1 MAVLGPPM
9 LTQEQAV
16 EVRVLKRQGKSI
28 RAIARELGLSRVTVR
43 RYLRKSGAQRYGPRA
58 LISQSTT
65 TVSPSQDAARLR
77 RPLQRPLQLLAPIAS
92 TSSPRKTSSPRQ

>member
-28 RAIARELGLSRVTVR
+28 RANARELGLSRVTVR
-43 RYLRKSGAQRYGPRA
+43 SKCLSFKMFLRLAIIPRM
-58 LISQSTT
+58 IPRNG
-65 TVSPSQDAARLR
+65 VG
-77 RPLQRPLQLLAPIAS
+77 
-92 TSSPRKTSSPRQ
+92 SSLEVYYATAERSF